1 MPIQAKAYICELC
14 NYNCGSK
21 KSSYIKH
28 LQSKK
33 HLKQENDVDI
43 SVKSDITETTN
54 FHSSNHD
61 HISQPQPVQQSLPTV
76 SQLNN
81 NFQLNMILQDI
92 TLLKSQNLIYQNEI
106 SNLKSQVSLLESKIL
121 ILNNNEIQS
130 IKTNQQIQSI
140 LQSQNIQHIQTVAV
154 SNTKLSSKK
163 QVENIPSVIVEEKR
177 KQTLT
182 EYLNIVCKDAGEFDD
197 FRKENKEIDIRKF
210 VNESHINN
218 PPNSEVTLSNYVM
231 TYLKHISLEKLPY
244 RCIDLQNKTVVIK
257 IKGKWYL
264 ASDEDKN
271 SFIDYAKSRL
281 NNFYTKLVLDYYENE
296 SKKTENM
303 LRQSQEYQDVILRQQ
318 KHMNEY
324 IDIERLNRSIET
336 NFEEQ
341 SMNMGRALSFP
352 DVKHSFLNTLFIEVL
367 KYCKIDMKNLEV
379 DDLPLYFTEVVVEST
394 QEPLIES
401 KPVLTIEPVDNP
413 IRTTSSLLYKTYK
426 GNSSL
431 RKLTKENIKMLIRIH
446 LLEAFGYKDSSN
458 YKIPIKKLE
467 MSRQD
472 FLQQLSFFQIYDNII
487 DILINDN
494 MEEED
499 KLNFIEQE
507 IKVLMLEN
515 TFIE

>member
-1 MPIQAKAYICELC
+1 MRLC
-14 NYNCGSK
+14 NYISGNK
-21 KSSYIKH
+21 KSHYIRH
-28 LQSKK
+28 LKSKK
-33 HLKQENDVDI
+33 HLKQENDDDI

-61 HISQPQPVQQSLPTV
+61 HIPQHQPVQQSLPTV

-318 KHMNEY
+318 KQMNEY

-446 LLEAFGYKDSSN
+446 LLEAFGYSNSSN
-458 YKIPIKKLE
+458 DKIPIKKLE

-472 FLQQLSFFQIYDNII
+472 FLQKLSFFQIYDNII